1 MEMFFAI
8 HIILQRTSI
17 TDNWIP
23 CHKSSYMFVCTRA
36 HKHGN
41 LINRSVQLGQNTLSN
56 LQ

>member
-8 HIILQRTSI
+8 YIILQRTS
-17 TDNWIP
+17 TNDNWVR
-23 CHKSSYMFVCTRA
+23 CHKSSYMFVCIRA

-41 LINRSVQLGQNTLSN
+41 LINRSVQLRQNMLSN